1 MKIGFSFGRCLG
13 SIVRGEVAFDDVLC
27 LIARTR
33 METEAQVRGVVE
45 VYMDRHG
52 YLLGLDQT
60 LCEEIGVRL
69 FNSGKILEPR
79 ANGINPMQVPRDYI
93 WMDLF
98 PTAPHG
104 TVNESVTSAWEQY
117 RMLITMVEHLPEEG
131 YVPKH
136 SDKFIEKELTEEQQA
151 EQKKVLDMLVRAMV

>member
-33 METEAQVRGVVE
+33 MDTEDNVKWVINE
-45 VYMDRHG
+45 YMHRRG
-52 YLLGLDQT
+52 YLLGLDQKE
-60 LCEEIGVRL
+60 CERVGLEL

-79 ANGINPMQVPRDYI
+79 ANGISPMQVPHDYI

-98 PTAPHG
+98 PTAPRG
-104 TVNESVTSAWEQY
+104 TLNESVTKAWEQY
-117 RMLITMVEHLPEEG
+117 RMLITMVEQLPEEG
-131 YVPKH
+131 YVPQH
-136 SDKFIEKELTEEQQA
+136 SEKIVVKELTPEEEQKQR
-151 EQKKVLDMLVRAMV
+151 KMLDMLANSI

>member
-33 METEAQVRGVVE
+33 MDTEAQVKWVVSE
-45 VYMDRHG
+45 YMHRRG

-60 LCEEIGVRL
+60 KCEEMGLRL
-69 FNSGKILEPR
+69 FNAGKILEPR
-79 ANGINPMQVPRDYI
+79 ANNISPMQVPRDYV

-98 PTAPHG
+98 PTVPDVAS
-104 TVNESVTSAWEQY
+104 TAVQNAWEHY
-117 RMLITMVEHLPEEG
+117 RLMITLTEQLPEEG
-131 YVPKH
+131 YVPEH
-136 SDKFIEKELTEEQQA
+136 SERLKSLTPEEEEK
-151 EQKKVLDMLVRAMV
+151 QKQMLNLLANSI